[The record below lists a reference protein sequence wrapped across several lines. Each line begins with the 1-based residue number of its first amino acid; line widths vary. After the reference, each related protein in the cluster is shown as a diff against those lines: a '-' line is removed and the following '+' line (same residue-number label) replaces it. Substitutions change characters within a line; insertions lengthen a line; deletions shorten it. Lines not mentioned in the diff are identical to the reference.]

1 MTLEKLLEGVK
12 YTAATAPLDAEIP
25 SLRIHS
31 SEVCTGDVFFCMK
44 GRDDDGNLHIKD
56 ITVPFVAVTETAPA
70 ADVPYVLVE
79 DVRSAY
85 ALMSRN
91 FFLRPDEGM
100 KFVAVVGTN
109 GKTSTAHY
117 IASLLTQ
124 AGVNTGVI
132 GTEGHYILGER
143 VGSGLT
149 TPDSFDF
156 YGLLFAMRAKGVD
169 TVVSEVSAH
178 AIKLEKLHG
187 IKADVAV
194 LTNVTQDHLDY
205 FGDFATY
212 KEVKLS
218 YFSPE
223 NVVKAVVNVDDP
235 AGMELCKRL
244 EGGEVKV
251 LTYGLYNPAD
261 SFAVNVSPDMDGL
274 RFVANLS
281 DEIVEVKS
289 PLYGEFNVY
298 NLLAALTVAHELGVD
313 GVTLSR
319 TVRKVHSVKGRF
331 SILRNDR
338 GTVIIDYAHTPD
350 GLAKLLRTAR
360 TLTKSRL
367 ICVFGCGGERDTT
380 KRAVMGAIAANY
392 SDYVVITSDN
402 PRFENPEA
410 IIDDIEQGV
419 GRTEHKRIANRS
431 EAVAHAL
438 SEMQEGDTVVIAGKG
453 SEGYIEVKGK
463 KIPYSD
469 FDAAVRWGRVR

>member
-1 MTLEKLLEGVK
+1 MTLEKLLDGVS
-12 YTAATAPLDAEIP
+12 YTAATAPLDTEIS

-31 SEVCTGDVFFCMK
+31 AEVEAGDVFFCMK
-44 GRDDDGNLHIKD
+44 GRDDDGNLA
-56 ITVPFVAVTETAPA
+56 PET
-70 ADVPYVLVE
+70 DVPYVVVE

-156 YGLLFAMRAKGVD
+156 FGLLFAMRAKGVD

-178 AIKLEKLHG
+178 AIRLEKLHG
-187 IKADVAV
+187 VKADIAV
-194 LTNVTQDHLDY
+194 LTNITQDHLDY

-212 KEVKLS
+212 KDVKLS
-218 YFSPE
+218 YFCPE
-223 NVVKAVVNVDDP
+223 NTATAVVNVDDP
-235 AGMELCKRL
+235 AGMELCARL
-244 EGGEVKV
+244 EGGEVRV

-261 SFAVNVSPDMDGL
+261 SFAVNVSPNMDGL

-281 DEIVEVKS
+281 
-289 PLYGEFNVY
+289 EFNVY

-319 TVRKVHSVKGRF
+319 AVRKVHSVKGRF

-350 GLAKLLRTAR
+350 GLSKLLRTAR

-367 ICVFGCGGERDTT
+367 ICVFGCGGERDRT
-380 KRAVMGAIAANY
+380 KRAVMGAIAANF

-402 PRFENPEA
+402 PRFEDPEA
-410 IIDDIEQGV
+410 IIDDIEEGV

-431 EAVAHAL
+431 EAVA
-438 SEMQEGDTVVIAGKG
+438 
-453 SEGYIEVKGK
+453 

-469 FDAAVRWGRVR
+469 FDAAARWGRVR